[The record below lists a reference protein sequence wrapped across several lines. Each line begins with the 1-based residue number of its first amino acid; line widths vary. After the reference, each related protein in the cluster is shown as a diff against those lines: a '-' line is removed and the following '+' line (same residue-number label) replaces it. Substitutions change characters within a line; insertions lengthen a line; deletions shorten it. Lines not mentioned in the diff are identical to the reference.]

1 MCFRIAYQFLREET
15 AAFRDFLCWFSKEWK
30 CFYCLK
36 NLCGVCLMWLLDSVL
51 CAAWH
56 SKYSAVFPPVGKVM
70 SSQRAFNNLLS
81 KSPEA
86 HFLLIAHC
94 SILSLTFAERILCLG
109 TPMMS
114 AQVGRRSHQ
123 ITSSQ
128 PQQRQLF
135 TDSRKRLLTIFF
147 SLFSSRFLSSW
158 ACFSSA
164 SFFWRSSSWAFNW
177 AWMR

>member
-1 MCFRIAYQFLREET
+1 MLLLSQKSLWSLPHVT
-15 AAFRDFLCWFSKEWK
+15 S
-30 CFYCLK
+30 
-36 NLCGVCLMWLLDSVL
+36 WLFVL

-56 SKYSAVFPPVGKVM
+56 SKYSAVFPPVGKVT
-70 SSQRAFNNLLS
+70 SSQLAFNNLLS

-86 HFLLIAHC
+86 HLLLTAHC
-94 SILSLTFAERILCLG
+94 SSHSPHLLG
-109 TPMMS
+109 TPMAS
-114 AQVGRRSHQ
+114 TQVSRRSHQ

-128 PQQRQLF
+128 PQQRQ
-135 TDSRKRLLTIFF
+135 TPQRLLTIFF

-177 AWMR
+177 AWMKWENRKPWGGSQVPTRGQACPGLYVLWQEGNTQHAL